1 MPRPAISHSS
11 LISLRHFADCRTLD
25 VFVVLL
31 VDKAHCY
38 PGYPDSQGEEGVGPY
53 GTSFPPKLPPL
64 PQTEAE
70 GRDGEQEDEGVGE
83 AEQVPQGQGGGG
95 GGGAGGVIEHQGLED
110 EGDLD

>member
-1 MPRPAISHSS
+1 M
-11 LISLRHFADCRTLD
+11 LTRTLD

-38 PGYPDSQGEEGVGPY
+38 PGYPDSQGEEGIGPY
-53 GTSFPPKLPPL
+53 GTSFPPELPPL
-64 PQTEAE
+64 SQTEAE

-83 AEQVPQGQGGGG
+83 AEQIPQGQGRGG